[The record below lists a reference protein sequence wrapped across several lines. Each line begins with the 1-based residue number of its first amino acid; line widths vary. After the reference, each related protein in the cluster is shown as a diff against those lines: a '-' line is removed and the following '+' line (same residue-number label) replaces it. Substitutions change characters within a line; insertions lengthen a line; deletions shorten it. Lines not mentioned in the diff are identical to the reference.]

1 MNFQMFGRK
10 SRSLVNVLLLSLI
23 VACVVVPT
31 LTIAQVQSCA
41 DGTKLCNP
49 IRFETIQCF
58 FKEVLKIAA
67 EIGGVFVVIGIIY
80 AGFLFV
86 SARGN
91 AEELGKAKRAITYTV
106 IGAALVLGAWAFSV
120 GIANTINTILSGQNK
135 IEIKCPEKA
144 AA

>member
-1 MNFQMFGRK
+1 MYFKTNRALLISFF
-10 SRSLVNVLLLSLI
+10 SVLMI
-23 VACVVVPT
+23 VAVVLPIVVMAQPT
-31 LTIAQVQSCA
+31 GDQACA

-49 IRFETIQCF
+49 IRFNTIQCF

-80 AGFLFV
+80 SGFLFV

-120 GIANTINTILSGQNK
+120 GIANTINTIVNGSFTTK
-135 IEIKCPEKA
+135 IVCPD
-144 AA
+144 